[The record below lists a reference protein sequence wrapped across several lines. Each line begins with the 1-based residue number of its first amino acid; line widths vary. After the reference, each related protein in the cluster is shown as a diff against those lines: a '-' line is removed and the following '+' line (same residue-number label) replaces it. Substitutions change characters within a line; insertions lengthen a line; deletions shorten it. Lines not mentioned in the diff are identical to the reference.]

1 MATRRRPSTSG
12 RSSTELTGPRA
23 LLIPPGIL
31 LAGTLVAQ
39 AGFSE
44 RGQLAFALLAA
55 AALLGLA
62 ALDPDVVRAALRSP
76 VVLVFAALA
85 LLAAASAAWTIAAPA
100 DALRW
105 GVVVGGY
112 AVAAIAGFAIV
123 RRGSAADA
131 ALLVVA
137 VAVATG
143 LIGVVAAALQ
153 AEPYAERIGGAW
165 RPGGPF
171 EYPPALAAVQL
182 AALPAAMRSMVG
194 TARPLAG
201 AGVAALAAA
210 VLALVSS
217 RAMLAVGALLLLA
230 AVLWPRRTLA
240 ADRTAAR
247 RGGRLRDHLRG
258 RRRRGRRQLRGS
270 VRRDRGPAAAGRP
283 GCWCSGS
290 PRSSG
295 ARSRDVCVARP
306 PRCWRR
312 SQCRS
317 RSPAWRLR

>member
-62 ALDPDVVRAALRSP
+62 ALDPDAVRAALRSP

-105 GVVVGGY
+105 GVVIGGY
-112 AVAAIAGFAIV
+112 GVAAIAGFAIV

-240 ADRTAAR
+240 ADRTAA
-247 RGGRLRDHLRG
+247 
-258 RRRRGRRQLRGS
+258 
-270 VRRDRGPAAAGRP
+270 VAAAAFVITCGAAADAVA
-283 GCWCSGS
+283 GS
-290 PRSSG
+290 YADPYTATADLPRLVG
-295 ARSRDVCVARP
+295 LALVLGLAPVLWRAQSRCL
-306 PRCWRR
+306 RR
-312 SQCRS
+312 SPGALIAASRCRS
-317 RSPAWRLR
+317 RSPVWRLR